1 MNELERI
8 QEIVNMIGK
17 KIDFAKRA
25 KMRSCMNSDVRIPI
39 EVAEEL
45 VDILSDSLRTIKDY
59 QVFDH
64 TLPLPPKQL
73 GVKAQ

>member
-8 QEIVNMIGK
+8 QEIVNILDKAVAMAK
-17 KIDFAKRA
+17 KWNTVNA
-25 KMRSCMNSDVRIPI
+25 RIPT

-73 GVKAQ
+73 GVKS

>member
-8 QEIVNMIGK
+8 QEIVNIIAK
-17 KIDFAKRA
+17 KVD
-25 KMRSCMNSDVRIPI
+25 RSKLYQKKGYRDTDVIIPI

-45 VDILSDSLRTIKDY
+45 VDILSDSIRTLKDY

-64 TLPLPPKQL
+64 SLPVPPRRL
-73 GVKAQ
+73 N